1 MKFIDFSKT
10 GFLVAKE
17 SSFLGT
23 GFALII

>member
-17 SSFLGT
+17 GSFLSIA
-23 GFALII
+23 FALII